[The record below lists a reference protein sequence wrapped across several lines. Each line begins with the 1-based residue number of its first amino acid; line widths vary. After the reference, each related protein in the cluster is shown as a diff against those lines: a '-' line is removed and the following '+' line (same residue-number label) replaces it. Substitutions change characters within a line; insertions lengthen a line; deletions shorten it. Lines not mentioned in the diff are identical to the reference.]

1 MNKTT
6 VVKFN
11 PRYREFSRLI
21 KYLQN
26 SSNDN
31 VFYLFCE
38 YAVFV
43 LLSRE
48 GLAIAFEKAL
58 GICNKKA
65 ELLVHTMIL
74 TEDGEI
80 LGFHNSQQWT
90 KDNFIEVIEW
100 LRDNPNLTYTDM
112 LERFNSFNG
121 DRHEAV

>member
-1 MNKTT
+1 MNKTN

-11 PRYREFSRLI
+11 PRYREFNRLI

-38 YAVFV
+38 YTVFI

-48 GLAIAFEKAL
+48 GTANAFEKAF

-65 ELLVHTMIL
+65 ELLVHTMVL

-80 LGFHNSQQWT
+80 LGFHNSHQWA
-90 KDNFIEVIEW
+90 KNNFIKVIEW
-100 LRDNPNLTYTDM
+100 LRDNPDLTYTDM
-112 LERFNSFNG
+112 LGEFNSFNG
-121 DRHEAV
+121 TRYEAV